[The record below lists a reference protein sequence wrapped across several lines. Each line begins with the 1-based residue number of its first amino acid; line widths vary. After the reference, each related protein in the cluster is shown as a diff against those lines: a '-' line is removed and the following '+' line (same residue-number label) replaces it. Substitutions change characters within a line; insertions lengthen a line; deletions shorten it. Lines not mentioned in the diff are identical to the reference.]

1 MAELVFGLT
10 ERYPDFVGSASLGK
24 LEFEV
29 GRVGAMAEEWW
40 RRRRRRR
47 RKEEADAVDSI
58 CVRQMIELVQ
68 PLSYLFRV
76 FAAAVFFFNYVIVL

>member
-10 ERYPDFVGSASLGK
+10 GRYPDFVGSASLGK

-29 GRVGAMAEEWW
+29 GRVGVVAEEWW
-40 RRRRRRR
+40 RRTRRRRRRRRR

-58 CVRQMIELVQ
+58 CVRQMIWNTLS
-68 PLSYLFRV
+68 PLS
-76 FAAAVFFFNYVIVL
+76 NQ

>member
-10 ERYPDFVGSASLGK
+10 GRYPDFVGSASLGK

-29 GRVGAMAEEWW
+29 GRVGVVAEEWW
-40 RRRRRRR
+40 RRRRRRRRR

-68 PLSYLFRV
+68 PLSYLSR
-76 FAAAVFFFNYVIVL
+76 

>member
-10 ERYPDFVGSASLGK
+10 GRYPDFVGSASLGK

-29 GRVGAMAEEWW
+29 GRVGVVAEEWW
-40 RRRRRRR
+40 RRTRRRRTR
-47 RKEEADAVDSI
+47 RSRRGEEEADAVDSI

-68 PLSYLFRV
+68 PLSYLSR
-76 FAAAVFFFNYVIVL
+76 

>member
-10 ERYPDFVGSASLGK
+10 GRYPDFVGSASLGK

-29 GRVGAMAEEWW
+29 GRVGVVAEEWW

-47 RKEEADAVDSI
+47 RRSRREEEADAVDSI
-58 CVRQMIELVQ
+58 CMRQMIELVQ
-68 PLSYLFRV
+68 PLSYLSR
-76 FAAAVFFFNYVIVL
+76 

>member
-10 ERYPDFVGSASLGK
+10 GRYPDFVGSASLGK
-24 LEFEV
+24 LEFEL
-29 GRVGAMAEEWW
+29 GRVGVVAEEWW

-47 RKEEADAVDSI
+47 RRSRREEEADAVDSI

-68 PLSYLFRV
+68 PLSYLSR
-76 FAAAVFFFNYVIVL
+76 

>member
-10 ERYPDFVGSASLGK
+10 GRYPDFVGSASLGK

-29 GRVGAMAEEWW
+29 GRVGVVAEEWW
-40 RRRRRRR
+40 RRRRRR

-68 PLSYLFRV
+68 PLSYLSR
-76 FAAAVFFFNYVIVL
+76 

>member
-1 MAELVFGLT
+1 
-10 ERYPDFVGSASLGK
+10 
-24 LEFEV
+24 V
-29 GRVGAMAEEWW
+29 GRVGVVAEEWW

-68 PLSYLFRV
+68 PLSYLSR
-76 FAAAVFFFNYVIVL
+76 